1 MKFSRKLNKALLL
14 GCFLIWADVCP
25 AKTLDRV
32 VAKVNNDIITLSTI
46 EDKVSLML
54 ERHTGGESVESL
66 MQIALDMIVDEKLQ
80 LQEAKRLKI
89 PVDDE
94 SVLKAIDDIK
104 EKNHL
109 TDDDM
114 QQMLKSER
122 STLAQYKSR
131 IKEHILVSKV
141 VSYQLRNR
149 INISEKEIKQY
160 YATHQSVFYVPD
172 QVHPQHILLIFDE
185 KISEEQKQVKRKRAE
200 EVLKKIR
207 DGEKFS
213 EVAKQYSED
222 VSASTG
228 GDLGFLERG
237 KMVAAFQDAVF
248 KLSPGEVS
256 GIVETSYGLHIIR
269 LQEVRPGRT
278 KLYREVKDDI
288 DRILFSEKRE
298 KGYKDWM
305 AELRKAAFIDVSL
318 FETSAVAKK
327 KEEDSKDMKMAHL
340 PPLKKDNARIE
351 NGSAINKNTAK
362 AVSSKAEKM
371 DDRRALGF
379 NVMEKKLADMK
390 ELRKKNKISESE
402 YQRKKEELLNQL

>member
-1 MKFSRKLNKALLL
+1 MTFLRKLNKALLL
-14 GCFLIWADVCP
+14 SCFLMWADVCL

-54 ERHTGGESVESL
+54 ERHTGESVESL
-66 MQIALDMIVDEKLQ
+66 MQIALDMIIDEKLQ

-122 STLAQYKSR
+122 STMAQYKNR

-160 YATHQSVFYVPD
+160 YATHQSAFYVPD

-200 EVLKKIR
+200 EALKKIR

-248 KLSPGEVS
+248 KLRPGEVS

-305 AELRKAAFIDVSL
+305 AELRKATFIDVSL

-327 KEEDSKDMKMAHL
+327 KEEESKDMKMAHL

-351 NGSAINKNTAK
+351 SRSAINKNTAK
-362 AVSSKAEKM
+362 AVSSKTEKV
-371 DDRRALGF
+371 DDRRLGF